1 MVIGRTSGAAKV
13 AAISVR
19 SAAEQIR
26 PQQPPSPG
34 RQEAHIGALQEEH
47 PMQAFIVEGANR
59 PGELGRVADTIATR
73 EINVE
78 AFCLSYGNT
87 GATAFL
93 ANDETG
99 IRSAL
104 EAGGFTYREVPL
116 LTIWLEDKPG
126 QVAWAA
132 KRLGEAGVN
141 IELFAPVEY
150 GTDHKA
156 TIAIGVDK
164 VDDAR
169 RVLSDHLTDWKIP
182 EKALAGS
189 MSR

>member
-1 MVIGRTSGAAKV
+1 
-13 AAISVR
+13 
-19 SAAEQIR
+19 
-26 PQQPPSPG
+26 
-34 RQEAHIGALQEEH
+34 
-47 PMQAFIVEGANR
+47 MQAFVVETANR
-59 PGELGRVADTIATR
+59 PGELGRVAETIATR
-73 EINVE
+73 GINVE
-78 AFCLSYGNT
+78 AFGVGYGTT

-93 ANDETG
+93 ASDESG
-99 IRSAL
+99 VRSAL

-116 LTIWLEDKPG
+116 LTIGLEDKPG

-132 KRLGEAGVN
+132 KRLGDAGVN

-164 VDDAR
+164 VDAAR
-169 RVLSDHLTDWKIP
+169 RALSDHLTEWKIP
-182 EKALAGS
+182 EKVFAGT